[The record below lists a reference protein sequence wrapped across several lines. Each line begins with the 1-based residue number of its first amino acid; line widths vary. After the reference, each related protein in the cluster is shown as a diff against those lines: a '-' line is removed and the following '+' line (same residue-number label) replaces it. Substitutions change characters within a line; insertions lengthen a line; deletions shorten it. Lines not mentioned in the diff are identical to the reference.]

1 MGKNKQKNYKFQ
13 VYNQKFGISLDL
25 HYLCTVNKTLNQTNK
40 VYYMKLRTLFAGALM
55 LMTGLSAN
63 AENKN
68 PDFISQLMAKMTVE
82 EKLGQLNLLPGTSAT
97 TGELKNSPLMQL
109 VAQGKLGT
117 ILNQTGVDGIRQ
129 LQDAAV
135 KKSRLGIPLLI
146 GMDVIHGYETIF
158 PIPLGMSCS
167 WDLQAIEQA
176 ARIAAKEAT
185 ADGIC
190 WTYSPMVD
198 IALDARWG
206 RIAEGNGEDPFLG
219 SRIAEALV
227 RGYQG
232 DFGPENMMACVKHY
246 ALYGGA
252 EAGRDYNTVD
262 MSHIRM
268 YNQFFPPYEAA
279 AKAGAGSVMTSFN
292 IVDYI
297 PATANRWLIDD
308 VLRKQWGWDGFV
320 VTDYGAIAEIIKHGL
335 GDLSQASVLALKA
348 GTDMDMCSEGF
359 INTLEQSLKEG
370 KVTMAEIDQA
380 CRRVLE
386 AKYKLGLFDN
396 PYRFLDKKRR
406 AKDIYTPEHRK
417 AAREL
422 AAESFVLLKN
432 ENNLLPLKK
441 QGKIALI
448 GPMADNRINMVGTW
462 APTAAN
468 QKYATLKEAMEKAL
482 AGRATLSC
490 AQGCN
495 FTSDSTLQKDAG
507 FYRATPFKD
516 SEKLKREAI
525 ETAKDAD
532 VIICAMGESAE
543 MSGESS
549 SRATLE
555 IFDVQK
561 ELLESLLKLG
571 KPIVLLNF
579 AGRPTVMT
587 WEQNHLPA
595 ILQVWFGG
603 SEAGDAIC
611 DVIFGD
617 KVPSGKLTTSMP
629 QTTGQ
634 EPLYYNYLPT
644 GRPVGEDRKD
654 FAKFGSNY
662 FDVRN
667 DPLYPFGFGLSYTT
681 FEYSDV
687 KLDGRTASVTVKNTG
702 YYDADEIV
710 QLYIHDVVASITRP
724 VKELKGFERIHLKK
738 GESRVVR
745 FEITD
750 DMLKFYDHDLN
761 YVLEPGEF
769 EVMIG
774 PDSSLKHLKKAIL
787 RHN

>member
-1 MGKNKQKNYKFQ
+1 
-13 VYNQKFGISLDL
+13 
-25 HYLCTVNKTLNQTNK
+25 
-40 VYYMKLRTLFAGALM
+40 MKLKRLLVGAL
-55 LMTGLSAN
+55 LLLSGLHVTAQDTKMN
-63 AENKN
+63 
-68 PDFISQLMAKMTVE
+68 DFISQLMARMTVE
-82 EKLGQLNLLPGTSAT
+82 EKLGQMNLLPGTSAT

-109 VAQGKLGT
+109 IAQGKLGT
-117 ILNQTGVDGIRQ
+117 ILNQKGVDGIRQ

-135 KKSRLGIPLLI
+135 KKSRLGIPLLV

-167 WDLQAIEQA
+167 WDLAAIEQA

-232 DFGPENMMACVKHY
+232 NYGPENMMACVKHY

-268 YNQFFPPYEAA
+268 YNQFFPPYQAA
-279 AKAGAGSVMTSFN
+279 AKAGAGSFMTSFN
-292 IVDYI
+292 IVDYT

-308 VLRKQWGWDGFV
+308 VLRKQWQWDGFV
-320 VTDYGAIAEIIKHGL
+320 VTDYGAIAEMMKHGL
-335 GDLSQASVLALKA
+335 GNLPQVSALALKA
-348 GTDMDMCSEGF
+348 GTDMDMCAEGF
-359 INTLEQSLKEG
+359 IGTLEQSLKEG

-386 AKYKLGLFDN
+386 AKYKLGLFQN

-406 AKDIYTPEHRK
+406 ATDIYTTEHK
-417 AAREL
+417 QSARNL

-432 ENNLLPLKK
+432 QDQLLPLKK

-448 GPMADNRINMVGTW
+448 GPMAHNRANMAGTW
-462 APTAAN
+462 APTADN
-468 QKYATLKEAMEKAL
+468 SKYITLKEAMEQAL
-482 AGRATLSC
+482 AGKATVSY

-495 FTSDSTLQKDAG
+495 FTSDSTLQKDGG

-516 SEKLKREAI
+516 SELLKREALAI
-525 ETAKDAD
+525 AKDAD
-532 VIICAMGESAE
+532 VIVCAMGESAE

-555 IFDVQK
+555 MFDVQR
-561 ELLESLLKLG
+561 ELLQALLQLD
-571 KPIVLLNF
+571 KPVVVLNF
-579 AGRPTVMT
+579 AGRPTVLS
-587 WEQNHLPA
+587 WEQAHVPA

-611 DVIFGD
+611 DVLFGD

-629 QTTGQ
+629 QVTGQ

-644 GRPVGEDRKD
+644 GRPVGEDRKE
-654 FAKFGSNY
+654 FQKFGSNY

-667 DPLYPFGFGLSYTT
+667 DPLYPFGYGLSYTT
-681 FEYSDV
+681 FAYSDV
-687 KLDGRTASVTVKNTG
+687 TLNGRTAQVTVTNTG
-702 YYDADEIV
+702 NYDADEIV

-738 GESRVVR
+738 GESKVVK

-750 DMLKFYDHDLN
+750 DLLKFYNSQLE
-761 YVLEPGEF
+761 YVLEPGDF
-769 EVMIG
+769 EIMIG
-774 PDSSLKHLKKAIL
+774 PDSSLKHLKKAVLTIQ
-787 RHN
+787 

>member
-1 MGKNKQKNYKFQ
+1 
-13 VYNQKFGISLDL
+13 
-25 HYLCTVNKTLNQTNK
+25 
-40 VYYMKLRTLFAGALM
+40 MKLKRLLVGAL
-55 LMTGLSAN
+55 LLLSGLHVTAQDTKMN
-63 AENKN
+63 
-68 PDFISQLMAKMTVE
+68 DFISQLMARMTVE
-82 EKLGQLNLLPGTSAT
+82 EKLGQMNLLPGTSAT

-109 VAQGKLGT
+109 IAQGKLGT
-117 ILNQTGVDGIRQ
+117 ILNQKGVDGIRQ

-135 KKSRLGIPLLI
+135 KKSRLGIPLLV

-167 WDLQAIEQA
+167 WDLAAIEQA

-232 DFGPENMMACVKHY
+232 NYGPENMMACVKHY

-268 YNQFFPPYEAA
+268 YNQFFPPYQAA
-279 AKAGAGSVMTSFN
+279 AKAGAGSFMTSFN
-292 IVDYI
+292 IVDYT

-308 VLRKQWGWDGFV
+308 VLRKQWQWDGFV
-320 VTDYGAIAEIIKHGL
+320 VTDYGAIAEMMKHGL
-335 GDLSQASVLALKA
+335 GNLPQVSALALKA
-348 GTDMDMCSEGF
+348 GTDMDMCAEGF
-359 INTLEQSLKEG
+359 IGTLEQSLKEG

-386 AKYKLGLFDN
+386 AKYKLGLFQN
-396 PYRFLDKKRR
+396 PYRFIDKKRR
-406 AKDIYTPEHRK
+406 ATDIYTTEHK
-417 AAREL
+417 QAARNL

-432 ENNLLPLKK
+432 QDQLLPLKK

-448 GPMADNRINMVGTW
+448 GPMAHNRANMAGTW
-462 APTAAN
+462 APTADN
-468 QKYATLKEAMEKAL
+468 SKYITLKEAMEQAL
-482 AGRATLSC
+482 AGKATVSY

-495 FTSDSTLQKDAG
+495 FTSDSTLQKDGG

-516 SEKLKREAI
+516 SELLKREALAI
-525 ETAKDAD
+525 AKDAD
-532 VIICAMGESAE
+532 VIVCAMGESAE

-555 IFDVQK
+555 MFDVQR
-561 ELLESLLKLG
+561 ELLQALLQLD
-571 KPIVLLNF
+571 KPVVVLNF
-579 AGRPTVMT
+579 AGRPTVLS
-587 WEQNHLPA
+587 WEQAHVPA

-611 DVIFGD
+611 DVLFGD

-629 QTTGQ
+629 QVTGQ

-644 GRPVGEDRKD
+644 GRPVGEDRKE
-654 FAKFGSNY
+654 FQKFGSNY

-667 DPLYPFGFGLSYTT
+667 DPLYPFGYGLSYTT
-681 FEYSDV
+681 FAYSDV
-687 KLDGRTASVTVKNTG
+687 TLNGRTAQVTVTNTG
-702 YYDADEIV
+702 NYDADEIV

-738 GESRVVR
+738 GESKVVK

-750 DMLKFYDHDLN
+750 YLLKFYNSQLE
-761 YVLEPGEF
+761 YVLEPGDF
-769 EVMIG
+769 EIMIG
-774 PDSSLKHLKKAIL
+774 PDSSLKHLKKAVLTIQ
-787 RHN
+787 

>member
-1 MGKNKQKNYKFQ
+1 MRLRQLLLGVVVLVAGGNAVAQDQKMN
-13 VYNQKFGISLDL
+13 
-25 HYLCTVNKTLNQTNK
+25 
-40 VYYMKLRTLFAGALM
+40 
-55 LMTGLSAN
+55 
-63 AENKN
+63 
-68 PDFISQLMAKMTVE
+68 DFIDQLMAKMTVE
-82 EKLGQLNLLPGTSAT
+82 EKLGQTNLLPGNSAT
-97 TGELKNSPLMQL
+97 TGELKNSPLMAL

-117 ILNQTGVDGIRQ
+117 ILNQKGVEGIRA

-135 KKSRLGIPLLI
+135 KQSRLGIPLLV

-167 WDLQAIEQA
+167 WDLKAIEEA

-206 RIAEGNGEDPFLG
+206 RIAEGNGEDPYLG

-232 DFGPENMMACVKHY
+232 DYGPENMMACVKHY

-292 IVDYI
+292 IVDYT

-308 VLRKQWGWDGFV
+308 VLRQQWGWDGFV
-320 VTDYGAIAEIIKHGL
+320 VTDYGAIGEITQHGL
-335 GDLSQASVLALKA
+335 GDLSRASVLALKA

-359 INTLEQSLKEG
+359 INTLEASLKDG
-370 KVTMAEIDQA
+370 RVTMAEIDQA

-396 PYRFLDKKRR
+396 PYRFLDVKRR
-406 AKDIYTPEHRK
+406 DKDIYTPEHRK
-417 AAREL
+417 AARDL
-422 AAESFVLLKN
+422 AAETFVLLKN
-432 ENNLLPLKK
+432 EGGLLPLKK

-448 GPMADNRINMVGTW
+448 GPMGDNRANMTGTW
-462 APTAAN
+462 APTAVN
-468 QKYATLKEAMEKAL
+468 EKYATLKEAMEKAL
-482 AGRATLSC
+482 AGRATLSY

-495 FTSDSTLQKDAG
+495 FTSDSTLQKDGG

-516 SEKLKREAI
+516 GEQLKREAI
-525 ETAKDAD
+525 EKAKEAD

-543 MSGESS
+543 MSGECS

-555 IFDVQK
+555 MFDVQR
-561 ELLESLLKLG
+561 ELLEALLELG
-571 KPIVLLNF
+571 KPLVVLNF

-587 WEQNHLPA
+587 WEQAHVPA

-611 DVIFGD
+611 DVVFGD

-629 QTTGQ
+629 QATGQ

-644 GRPVGEDRKD
+644 GRPVGEDRQS
-654 FAKFGSNY
+654 FSKFGSNY

-667 DPLYPFGFGLSYTT
+667 DPLYPFGYGMSYTT
-681 FEYSDV
+681 FDYSDV
-687 KLDGRTASVTVKNTG
+687 SLNGRTASVVVTNTG
-702 YYDADEIV
+702 NYDADEV
-710 QLYIHDVVASITRP
+710 VELYIHDVVASITRP

-738 GESRVVR
+738 GESKVVK

-750 DMLKFYDHDLN
+750 DLLKFYDRDLN
-761 YVLEPGEF
+761 YVLEPGDF
-769 EVMIG
+769 EIMIG

-787 RHN
+787 SVP

>member
-1 MGKNKQKNYKFQ
+1 
-13 VYNQKFGISLDL
+13 
-25 HYLCTVNKTLNQTNK
+25 
-40 VYYMKLRTLFAGALM
+40 MKLKRLLVGAL
-55 LMTGLSAN
+55 LLLSGLHVTAQDTKMN
-63 AENKN
+63 
-68 PDFISQLMAKMTVE
+68 DFISQLMARMTVE
-82 EKLGQLNLLPGTSAT
+82 EKLGQMNLLPGTSAT

-109 VAQGKLGT
+109 IAQGKLGT
-117 ILNQTGVDGIRQ
+117 ILNQKGVDGIRQ

-135 KKSRLGIPLLI
+135 KKSRLGIPLLV

-167 WDLQAIEQA
+167 WDLAAIEQA

-232 DFGPENMMACVKHY
+232 NYGPENMMACVKHY

-268 YNQFFPPYEAA
+268 YNQFFPPYQAA
-279 AKAGAGSVMTSFN
+279 AKAGAGSFMTSFN
-292 IVDYI
+292 IVDYT

-308 VLRKQWGWDGFV
+308 VLRKQWQWDGFV
-320 VTDYGAIAEIIKHGL
+320 VTDYGAIAEMMKHGL
-335 GDLSQASVLALKA
+335 GNLPQVSALALKA
-348 GTDMDMCSEGF
+348 GTDMDMCAEGF
-359 INTLEQSLKEG
+359 IGTLEQSLKEG

-386 AKYKLGLFDN
+386 AKYKLGLFQN

-406 AKDIYTPEHRK
+406 ATDIYTTEHK
-417 AAREL
+417 QAARNL

-432 ENNLLPLKK
+432 QDQLLPLKK

-448 GPMADNRINMVGTW
+448 GPMAHNRANMAGTW
-462 APTAAN
+462 APTADN
-468 QKYATLKEAMEKAL
+468 SKYITLKEAMEQAL
-482 AGRATLSC
+482 AGKATVSY

-495 FTSDSTLQKDAG
+495 FTSDSTLQKDGG

-516 SEKLKREAI
+516 SELLKREALAI
-525 ETAKDAD
+525 AKDAD
-532 VIICAMGESAE
+532 VIVCAMGESAE

-555 IFDVQK
+555 MFDVQR
-561 ELLESLLKLG
+561 ELLQALLQLD
-571 KPIVLLNF
+571 KPVVVLNF
-579 AGRPTVMT
+579 AGRPTVLS
-587 WEQNHLPA
+587 WEQAHVPA

-603 SEAGDAIC
+603 SEAGNAIC
-611 DVIFGD
+611 DVLFGD

-629 QTTGQ
+629 QVTGQ

-644 GRPVGEDRKD
+644 GRPVGEDRKE
-654 FAKFGSNY
+654 FQKFGSNY

-667 DPLYPFGFGLSYTT
+667 DPLYPFGYGLSYTT
-681 FEYSDV
+681 FAYSDV
-687 KLDGRTASVTVKNTG
+687 TLNGRTAQVTVTNTG
-702 YYDADEIV
+702 NYDADEIV

-738 GESRVVR
+738 GESKVVK

-750 DMLKFYDHDLN
+750 DLLKFYNSQLE
-761 YVLEPGEF
+761 YVLEPGDF
-769 EVMIG
+769 EIMIG
-774 PDSSLKHLKKAIL
+774 PDSSLKHLKKAVLTIQ
-787 RHN
+787 

>member
-1 MGKNKQKNYKFQ
+1 
-13 VYNQKFGISLDL
+13 
-25 HYLCTVNKTLNQTNK
+25 
-40 VYYMKLRTLFAGALM
+40 MKLKRLLVGAL
-55 LMTGLSAN
+55 LLLSGLHVTAQDTKMN
-63 AENKN
+63 
-68 PDFISQLMAKMTVE
+68 DFISQLMARMTVE
-82 EKLGQLNLLPGTSAT
+82 EKLGQMNLLPGTSAT

-109 VAQGKLGT
+109 IAQGKLGT
-117 ILNQTGVDGIRQ
+117 ILNQKGVDGIRQ

-135 KKSRLGIPLLI
+135 KKSRLGIPLLV

-167 WDLQAIEQA
+167 WDLAAIEQA

-219 SRIAEALV
+219 SRIAETLV

-232 DFGPENMMACVKHY
+232 NYGPENMMACVKHY

-268 YNQFFPPYEAA
+268 YNQFFPPYQAA
-279 AKAGAGSVMTSFN
+279 AKAGAGSFMTSFN
-292 IVDYI
+292 IVDYT

-308 VLRKQWGWDGFV
+308 VLRKQWQWDGFV
-320 VTDYGAIAEIIKHGL
+320 VTDYGAIAEMMKHGL
-335 GDLSQASVLALKA
+335 GNLPQVSALALKA
-348 GTDMDMCSEGF
+348 GTDMDMCAEGF
-359 INTLEQSLKEG
+359 IGTLEQSLKEG

-386 AKYKLGLFDN
+386 AKYKLGLFQN

-406 AKDIYTPEHRK
+406 ATDIYTTEHK
-417 AAREL
+417 QAARNL

-432 ENNLLPLKK
+432 QDQLLPLKK

-448 GPMADNRINMVGTW
+448 GPMAHNRANMAGTW
-462 APTAAN
+462 APTADN
-468 QKYATLKEAMEKAL
+468 SKYITLKEAMEQAL
-482 AGRATLSC
+482 AGKATVSY

-495 FTSDSTLQKDAG
+495 FTSDSTLQKDGG

-516 SEKLKREAI
+516 SELLKREALAI
-525 ETAKDAD
+525 AKDAD
-532 VIICAMGESAE
+532 VIVCAMGESAE

-555 IFDVQK
+555 MFDVQR
-561 ELLESLLKLG
+561 ELLQALLQLD
-571 KPIVLLNF
+571 KPVVVLNF
-579 AGRPTVMT
+579 AGRPTVLS
-587 WEQNHLPA
+587 WEQAHVPA

-611 DVIFGD
+611 DVLFGD

-629 QTTGQ
+629 QVTGQ

-644 GRPVGEDRKD
+644 GRPVGEDRKE
-654 FAKFGSNY
+654 FQKFGSNY

-667 DPLYPFGFGLSYTT
+667 DPLYPFGYGLSYTT
-681 FEYSDV
+681 FAYSDV
-687 KLDGRTASVTVKNTG
+687 TLNGRTAQVTVTNTG
-702 YYDADEIV
+702 NYDADEIV

-738 GESRVVR
+738 GESKVVK

-750 DMLKFYDHDLN
+750 DLLKFYNSQLE
-761 YVLEPGEF
+761 YVLEPGDF
-769 EVMIG
+769 EIMIG
-774 PDSSLKHLKKAIL
+774 PDSSLKHLKKAVLTIQ
-787 RHN
+787 

>member
-1 MGKNKQKNYKFQ
+1 
-13 VYNQKFGISLDL
+13 
-25 HYLCTVNKTLNQTNK
+25 
-40 VYYMKLRTLFAGALM
+40 MKLKRLLVGAL
-55 LMTGLSAN
+55 LLLSGLHVTAQDTKMN
-63 AENKN
+63 
-68 PDFISQLMAKMTVE
+68 DFISQLMARMTVE
-82 EKLGQLNLLPGTSAT
+82 EKLGQMNLLPGTSAT

-109 VAQGKLGT
+109 IAQGKLGT
-117 ILNQTGVDGIRQ
+117 ILNQKGVDGIRQ

-135 KKSRLGIPLLI
+135 KKSRLGIPLLV

-167 WDLQAIEQA
+167 WDLAAIEQA

-232 DFGPENMMACVKHY
+232 NYGPENMMACVKHY

-268 YNQFFPPYEAA
+268 YNQFFPPYQAA
-279 AKAGAGSVMTSFN
+279 AKAGAGSFMTSFN
-292 IVDYI
+292 IVDYT

-308 VLRKQWGWDGFV
+308 VLRKQWQWDGFV
-320 VTDYGAIAEIIKHGL
+320 VTDYGAIAEMMKHGL
-335 GDLSQASVLALKA
+335 GNLPQVSALALKA
-348 GTDMDMCSEGF
+348 GTDMDMCAEGF
-359 INTLEQSLKEG
+359 IGTLEQSLKEG

-386 AKYKLGLFDN
+386 AKYKLGLFQN

-406 AKDIYTPEHRK
+406 ATDIYTPAHK
-417 AAREL
+417 QAARNL

-432 ENNLLPLKK
+432 QDQLLPLKK

-448 GPMADNRINMVGTW
+448 GPMAHNRANMAGTW
-462 APTAAN
+462 APTADN
-468 QKYATLKEAMEKAL
+468 SKYITLKEAMEQAL
-482 AGRATLSC
+482 AGKATVSY

-495 FTSDSTLQKDAG
+495 FTSDSTLQKDGG

-516 SEKLKREAI
+516 SELLKREALAI
-525 ETAKDAD
+525 AKDAD
-532 VIICAMGESAE
+532 VIVCAMGESAE

-555 IFDVQK
+555 MFDVQR
-561 ELLESLLKLG
+561 ELLQALLQLD
-571 KPIVLLNF
+571 KPVVVLNF
-579 AGRPTVMT
+579 AGRPTVLS
-587 WEQNHLPA
+587 WEQAHVPA

-611 DVIFGD
+611 DVLFGD

-629 QTTGQ
+629 QVTGQ

-644 GRPVGEDRKD
+644 GRPVGEDRKE
-654 FAKFGSNY
+654 FQKFGSNY

-667 DPLYPFGFGLSYTT
+667 DPLYPFGYGLSYTT
-681 FEYSDV
+681 FAYSDV
-687 KLDGRTASVTVKNTG
+687 TLNGRTAQVTVTNTG
-702 YYDADEIV
+702 NYDADEIV

-738 GESRVVR
+738 GESKVVK

-750 DMLKFYDHDLN
+750 DLLKFYNSQLE
-761 YVLEPGEF
+761 YVLEPGDF
-769 EVMIG
+769 EIMIG
-774 PDSSLKHLKKAIL
+774 PDSSLKHLKKAVLSIQ
-787 RHN
+787 

>member
-1 MGKNKQKNYKFQ
+1 MVLVSGLYSQAQDQKM
-13 VYNQKFGISLDL
+13 D
-25 HYLCTVNKTLNQTNK
+25 T
-40 VYYMKLRTLFAGALM
+40 
-55 LMTGLSAN
+55 
-63 AENKN
+63 
-68 PDFISQLMAKMTVE
+68 FISQLMARMTTE
-82 EKLGQLNLLPGTSAT
+82 EKLGQMNLLPGTSAT
-97 TGELKNSPLMQL
+97 TGELKNSPLLKL
-109 VAQGKLGT
+109 VAEGKLGT
-117 ILNQTGVDGIRQ
+117 ILNQKGVEGIRQ

-167 WDLQAIEQA
+167 WDLKAIEQA

-219 SRIAEALV
+219 CRIAEALV
-227 RGYQG
+227 KGYQG
-232 DFGPENMMACVKHY
+232 NYGPENMMACVKHY

-279 AKAGAGSVMTSFN
+279 AKAGAGSFMTSFN

-297 PATANRWLIDD
+297 PATTNKWLIDD
-308 VLRKQWGWDGFV
+308 VLRRQWAWDGFV
-320 VTDYGAIAEIIKHGL
+320 VTDYGAIGEIIKHGL
-335 GDLSQASVLALKA
+335 GDLSQASSLALKA

-359 INTLEQSLKEG
+359 INTLGQSLKEG
-370 KVTMAEIDQA
+370 KVSMDEIDRA

-396 PYRFLDKKRR
+396 PYRFLDEKRR
-406 AKDIYTPEHRK
+406 DKDIYTLEHRQ
-417 AAREL
+417 AARQL

-432 ENNLLPLKK
+432 ENRTLPLKK

-448 GPMADNRINMVGTW
+448 GPMADNRINMAGTW
-462 APTAAN
+462 APTADN
-468 QKYATLKEAMEKAL
+468 EKYATLKEAMEQVL
-482 AGRATLSC
+482 AGRATLTY

-495 FTSDSTLQKDAG
+495 FTSDSVLQKDGG
-507 FYRATPFKD
+507 FYRPTPFGNAAR
-516 SEKLKREAI
+516 LKREALTI
-525 ETAKDAD
+525 AREAD

-555 IFDVQK
+555 IFDVQR
-561 ELLESLLKLG
+561 ELLEALLELG
-571 KPIVLLNF
+571 KPVIVLNF
-579 AGRPTVMT
+579 AGRPTVLT
-587 WEQNHLPA
+587 WEQAHVPA

-629 QTTGQ
+629 QATGQ

-644 GRPVGEDRKD
+644 GRPVGEGRTD
-654 FAKFGSNY
+654 FSKFGSNY

-681 FEYSDV
+681 FSYSDIS
-687 KLDGRTASVTVKNTG
+687 LNGRKASVTVTNTG
-702 YYDADEIV
+702 DYDADEIV

-738 GESRVVR
+738 GESRVVT
-745 FEITD
+745 FDITD
-750 DMLKFYDHDLN
+750 DLLKFYNHNLE
-761 YVLEPGEF
+761 YVLEPGDF
-769 EVMIG
+769 EIMIG
-774 PDSSLKHLKKAIL
+774 PDSSLKHLKKAVLTIS
-787 RHN
+787 

>member
-1 MGKNKQKNYKFQ
+1 M
-13 VYNQKFGISLDL
+13 
-25 HYLCTVNKTLNQTNK
+25 
-40 VYYMKLRTLFAGALM
+40 MKLRQLLMGVVVLVAG
-55 LMTGLSAN
+55 GN
-63 AENKN
+63 AVGQDQKMN
-68 PDFISQLMAKMTVE
+68 DFISQLMAKMTVE
-82 EKLGQLNLLPGTSAT
+82 EKLGQMNLLPGTSAT
-97 TGELKNSPLMQL
+97 TGELKNSPLMTL

-117 ILNQTGVDGIRQ
+117 ILNQKGVEGIRA

-135 KKSRLGIPLLI
+135 KQSRLGIPLLV

-167 WDLQAIEQA
+167 WDLKAIEEA

-206 RIAEGNGEDPFLG
+206 RIAEGNGEDPYLG

-232 DFGPENMMACVKHY
+232 DYGPENMMACVKHY

-292 IVDYI
+292 IVDYT

-308 VLRKQWGWDGFV
+308 VLRQQWGWDGFV
-320 VTDYGAIAEIIKHGL
+320 VTDYGAIAEIIQHGL
-335 GDLSQASVLALKA
+335 GDLSRASVLALKA

-359 INTLEQSLKEG
+359 INTLEASLKNG
-370 KVTMAEIDQA
+370 QVTMAEIDQA

-396 PYRFLDKKRR
+396 PYRFLDTKRR
-406 AKDIYTPEHRK
+406 DKDIYTPEHRK

-432 ENNLLPLKK
+432 EGGLLPLKK

-448 GPMADNRINMVGTW
+448 GPMGDNRANMTGTW
-462 APTAAN
+462 APTAVN
-468 QKYATLKEAMEKAL
+468 EKYATLKEAMEKAL
-482 AGRATLSC
+482 AGRATLSY

-495 FTSDSTLQKDAG
+495 FTSDSTLQKDGG

-516 SEKLKREAI
+516 GAQLKREAI
-525 ETAKDAD
+525 EKAKESD

-543 MSGESS
+543 MSGECS

-555 IFDVQK
+555 MFDVQR
-561 ELLESLLKLG
+561 ELLEALLELG
-571 KPIVLLNF
+571 KPLVVLNF

-587 WEQNHLPA
+587 WEQAHVPA

-611 DVIFGD
+611 DVVFGD

-629 QTTGQ
+629 QATGQ

-644 GRPVGEDRKD
+644 GRPVGEDRQS
-654 FAKFGSNY
+654 FSKFGSNY

-667 DPLYPFGFGLSYTT
+667 DPLYPFGYGLSYTT
-681 FEYSDV
+681 FDYSDV
-687 KLDGRTASVTVKNTG
+687 SLNGRTASVVVTNTG
-702 YYDADEIV
+702 DYDADEVV
-710 QLYIHDVVASITRP
+710 QLYIHDLVASITRP

-738 GESRVVR
+738 GESKVVK

-750 DMLKFYDHDLN
+750 ELLKFYDRDLN
-761 YVLEPGEF
+761 YVLEPGDF
-769 EVMIG
+769 EIMIG

-787 RHN
+787 SVP

>member
-1 MGKNKQKNYKFQ
+1 
-13 VYNQKFGISLDL
+13 
-25 HYLCTVNKTLNQTNK
+25 
-40 VYYMKLRTLFAGALM
+40 MKLKRLLVGAL
-55 LMTGLSAN
+55 LLLSGLHVTAQDTKMN
-63 AENKN
+63 
-68 PDFISQLMAKMTVE
+68 DFISQLMARMTVE
-82 EKLGQLNLLPGTSAT
+82 EKLGQMNLLPGTSAT

-109 VAQGKLGT
+109 IAQGKLGT
-117 ILNQTGVDGIRQ
+117 ILNQKGVDGIRQ

-135 KKSRLGIPLLI
+135 KKSRLGIPLLV

-167 WDLQAIEQA
+167 WDLAAIEQA

-232 DFGPENMMACVKHY
+232 NYGPENMMACVKHY

-268 YNQFFPPYEAA
+268 YNQFFPPYQAA
-279 AKAGAGSVMTSFN
+279 AKAGAGSFMTSFN
-292 IVDYI
+292 IVDYT

-308 VLRKQWGWDGFV
+308 VLRKQWQWDGFV
-320 VTDYGAIAEIIKHGL
+320 VTDYGAIAEMMKHGL
-335 GDLSQASVLALKA
+335 GNLPQVSALALKA
-348 GTDMDMCSEGF
+348 GTDMDMCAEGF
-359 INTLEQSLKEG
+359 IGTLEQSLKEG

-386 AKYKLGLFDN
+386 AKYKLGLFQN

-406 AKDIYTPEHRK
+406 ATDIYTTEHK
-417 AAREL
+417 QAARNL

-432 ENNLLPLKK
+432 QGQLLPLKK

-448 GPMADNRINMVGTW
+448 GPMAHNRANMAGTW
-462 APTAAN
+462 APTADN
-468 QKYATLKEAMEKAL
+468 SKYITLKEAMEQAL
-482 AGRATLSC
+482 AGKATVSY

-495 FTSDSTLQKDAG
+495 FTSDSTLQKDGG

-516 SEKLKREAI
+516 SELLKREALAI
-525 ETAKDAD
+525 AKDAD
-532 VIICAMGESAE
+532 VIVCAMGESAE

-555 IFDVQK
+555 MFDVQR
-561 ELLESLLKLG
+561 ELLQALLQLD
-571 KPIVLLNF
+571 KPVVVLNF
-579 AGRPTVMT
+579 AGRPTVLS
-587 WEQNHLPA
+587 WEQAHVPA

-611 DVIFGD
+611 DVLFGD

-629 QTTGQ
+629 QVTGQ

-644 GRPVGEDRKD
+644 GRPVGEDRKE
-654 FAKFGSNY
+654 FQKFGSNY

-667 DPLYPFGFGLSYTT
+667 DPLYPFGYGLSYTT
-681 FEYSDV
+681 FAYSDV
-687 KLDGRTASVTVKNTG
+687 TLNGRTAQVTVTNTG
-702 YYDADEIV
+702 NYDADEIV

-738 GESRVVR
+738 GESKVVK

-750 DMLKFYDHDLN
+750 DLLKFYNSQLE
-761 YVLEPGEF
+761 YVLEPGDF
-769 EVMIG
+769 EIMIG
-774 PDSSLKHLKKAIL
+774 PDSSLKHLKKAVLTIQ
-787 RHN
+787 

>member
-1 MGKNKQKNYKFQ
+1 
-13 VYNQKFGISLDL
+13 
-25 HYLCTVNKTLNQTNK
+25 
-40 VYYMKLRTLFAGALM
+40 MKLKRLLVGAL
-55 LMTGLSAN
+55 LLLSGLHVTAQDTKMN
-63 AENKN
+63 
-68 PDFISQLMAKMTVE
+68 DFISQLMARMTVE
-82 EKLGQLNLLPGTSAT
+82 EKLGQMNLLPGTSAT

-109 VAQGKLGT
+109 IAQGKLGT
-117 ILNQTGVDGIRQ
+117 ILNQKGVDGIRQ

-135 KKSRLGIPLLI
+135 KKSRLGIPLLV

-167 WDLQAIEQA
+167 WDLAAIEQA

-232 DFGPENMMACVKHY
+232 NYGPENMMACVKHY

-268 YNQFFPPYEAA
+268 YNQFFPPYQAA
-279 AKAGAGSVMTSFN
+279 AKAGAGSFMTSFN
-292 IVDYI
+292 IVDYT

-308 VLRKQWGWDGFV
+308 VLRKQWQWDGFV
-320 VTDYGAIAEIIKHGL
+320 VTDYGAIAEMMKHGL
-335 GDLSQASVLALKA
+335 GNLPQVSALALKA
-348 GTDMDMCSEGF
+348 GTDMDMCAEGF
-359 INTLEQSLKEG
+359 IGTLEQSLKEG

-386 AKYKLGLFDN
+386 AKYKLGLFQN

-406 AKDIYTPEHRK
+406 ATDIYTTEHK
-417 AAREL
+417 QAARNL

-432 ENNLLPLKK
+432 QDQLLPLKK

-448 GPMADNRINMVGTW
+448 GPMAHNRANMAGTW
-462 APTAAN
+462 APTADN
-468 QKYATLKEAMEKAL
+468 SKYITLKEAMEQAL
-482 AGRATLSC
+482 AGKATVSY

-495 FTSDSTLQKDAG
+495 FTSDSTLQKDGG

-516 SEKLKREAI
+516 SELLKREALAI
-525 ETAKDAD
+525 AKDAD
-532 VIICAMGESAE
+532 VIVCAMGESAE

-555 IFDVQK
+555 MFDVQR
-561 ELLESLLKLG
+561 ELLQALLQLD
-571 KPIVLLNF
+571 KPVVVLNF
-579 AGRPTVMT
+579 AGRPTVLS
-587 WEQNHLPA
+587 WEQAHVPA

-611 DVIFGD
+611 DVLFGD

-629 QTTGQ
+629 QVTGQ

-644 GRPVGEDRKD
+644 GRPVGEDRKE
-654 FAKFGSNY
+654 FQKFGSNY

-667 DPLYPFGFGLSYTT
+667 DPLYPFGYGLSYTT
-681 FEYSDV
+681 FAYSDV
-687 KLDGRTASVTVKNTG
+687 TLNGRTAQVTVTNTG
-702 YYDADEIV
+702 NYDADEIV
-710 QLYIHDVVASITRP
+710 QLYIHDMVASITRP

-738 GESRVVR
+738 GESKVVK

-750 DMLKFYDHDLN
+750 DLLKFYNSQLE
-761 YVLEPGEF
+761 YVLEPGDF
-769 EVMIG
+769 EIMIG
-774 PDSSLKHLKKAIL
+774 PDSSLKHLKKAVLTIQ
-787 RHN
+787 

>member
-1 MGKNKQKNYKFQ
+1 
-13 VYNQKFGISLDL
+13 
-25 HYLCTVNKTLNQTNK
+25 
-40 VYYMKLRTLFAGALM
+40 MKLKRLLVGAL
-55 LMTGLSAN
+55 LLLSGLHVTAQDTKMN
-63 AENKN
+63 
-68 PDFISQLMAKMTVE
+68 DFISQLMARMTVE
-82 EKLGQLNLLPGTSAT
+82 EKLGQMNLLPGTSAT

-109 VAQGKLGT
+109 IAQGKLGT
-117 ILNQTGVDGIRQ
+117 ILNQKGVDGIRQ

-135 KKSRLGIPLLI
+135 KKSRLGIPLLV

-167 WDLQAIEQA
+167 WDLAAIEQA

-232 DFGPENMMACVKHY
+232 NYGPENMMACVKHY

-268 YNQFFPPYEAA
+268 YNQFFPPYQAA
-279 AKAGAGSVMTSFN
+279 AKAGAGSFMTSFN
-292 IVDYI
+292 IVDYT

-308 VLRKQWGWDGFV
+308 VLRKQWQWDGFV
-320 VTDYGAIAEIIKHGL
+320 VTDYGAIAEMMKHGL
-335 GDLSQASVLALKA
+335 GNLPQVSALALKA
-348 GTDMDMCSEGF
+348 GTDMDMCAEGF
-359 INTLEQSLKEG
+359 IGTLEQSLKEG

-386 AKYKLGLFDN
+386 AKYKLGLFQN

-406 AKDIYTPEHRK
+406 ATDIYTSEHK
-417 AAREL
+417 QAARNL

-432 ENNLLPLKK
+432 QDQLLPLKK

-448 GPMADNRINMVGTW
+448 GPMAHNRANMAGTW
-462 APTAAN
+462 APTADN
-468 QKYATLKEAMEKAL
+468 SKYITLKEAMEQAL
-482 AGRATLSC
+482 AGKATVSY

-495 FTSDSTLQKDAG
+495 FTSDSTLQKDGG

-516 SEKLKREAI
+516 SELLKREALAI
-525 ETAKDAD
+525 AKDAD
-532 VIICAMGESAE
+532 VIVCAMGESAE

-555 IFDVQK
+555 MFDVQR
-561 ELLESLLKLG
+561 ELLQALLQLD
-571 KPIVLLNF
+571 KPVVVLNF
-579 AGRPTVMT
+579 AGRPTVLS
-587 WEQNHLPA
+587 WEQAHVPA

-611 DVIFGD
+611 DVLFGD

-629 QTTGQ
+629 QVTGQ

-644 GRPVGEDRKD
+644 GRPVGEDRKE
-654 FAKFGSNY
+654 FQKFGSNY

-667 DPLYPFGFGLSYTT
+667 DPLYPFGYGLSYTT
-681 FEYSDV
+681 FAYSDV
-687 KLDGRTASVTVKNTG
+687 TLNGRTAQVTVTNTG
-702 YYDADEIV
+702 NYDADEIV
-710 QLYIHDVVASITRP
+710 QLYIHDMVASITRP

-738 GESRVVR
+738 GESKVVK

-750 DMLKFYDHDLN
+750 DLLKFYNSQLE
-761 YVLEPGEF
+761 YVLEPGDF
-769 EVMIG
+769 EIMIG
-774 PDSSLKHLKKAIL
+774 PDSSLKHLKKAVLTIQ
-787 RHN
+787 

>member
-1 MGKNKQKNYKFQ
+1 
-13 VYNQKFGISLDL
+13 
-25 HYLCTVNKTLNQTNK
+25 
-40 VYYMKLRTLFAGALM
+40 MKLRLLLMGVLVLVAGM
-55 LMTGLSAN
+55 N
-63 AENKN
+63 AMGQNQKMN
-68 PDFISQLMAKMTVE
+68 DFIDQLMAKMTVE
-82 EKLGQLNLLPGTSAT
+82 EKLGQMNLLPGTSAT
-97 TGELKNSPLMQL
+97 TGELKNSPLMTL

-117 ILNQTGVDGIRQ
+117 ILNQKGVEGIRA

-135 KKSRLGIPLLI
+135 KQSRLGIPLLV

-167 WDLQAIEQA
+167 WDLKAIEET

-206 RIAEGNGEDPFLG
+206 RIAEGNGEDPYLG

-232 DFGPENMMACVKHY
+232 NYGPENMMACVKHY

-292 IVDYI
+292 IVDYT

-308 VLRKQWGWDGFV
+308 VLRQQWGWDGFV
-320 VTDYGAIAEIIKHGL
+320 VTDYGAIGEITQHGL
-335 GDLSQASVLALKA
+335 GDLSRASVLALKA

-359 INTLEQSLKEG
+359 IKTLEQSLKDG
-370 KVTMAEIDQA
+370 QVTMAEIDQA

-386 AKYKLGLFDN
+386 AKYKLGLFDD
-396 PYRFLDKKRR
+396 PYRFLDVKRR
-406 AKDIYTPEHRK
+406 DRDIYTPEHRK
-417 AAREL
+417 AARDL
-422 AAESFVLLKN
+422 AAETFVLLKN
-432 ENNLLPLKK
+432 EGGLLPLKK

-448 GPMADNRINMVGTW
+448 GPMGDNRANMTGTW
-462 APTAAN
+462 APTAVN
-468 QKYATLKEAMEKAL
+468 EKYITLKEAMEKAL
-482 AGRATLSC
+482 AGKVTLSY

-495 FTSDSTLQKDAG
+495 FTSDSTLQKDGG

-516 SEKLKREAI
+516 GEQLKCEAI
-525 ETAKDAD
+525 EKAKEAD

-555 IFDVQK
+555 IFDVQR
-561 ELLESLLKLG
+561 ELLEALLELG
-571 KPIVLLNF
+571 KPLVVLNF

-587 WEQNHLPA
+587 WEQAHVPA

-611 DVIFGD
+611 DVVFGD

-629 QTTGQ
+629 QATGQ

-644 GRPVGEDRKD
+644 GRPVGEDRQS
-654 FAKFGSNY
+654 FSKFSSNY

-667 DPLYPFGFGLSYTT
+667 DPLYPFGYGLSYTT
-681 FEYSDV
+681 FDYSDV
-687 KLDGRTASVTVKNTG
+687 SLDGRTASVVVKNTG
-702 YYDADEIV
+702 DYDADEVV
-710 QLYIHDVVASITRP
+710 QLYIHDVVASISRP

-738 GESRVVR
+738 GESRMVK

-750 DMLKFYDHDLN
+750 ELLKFYDRDLN
-761 YVLEPGEF
+761 YVLEPGDF
-769 EVMIG
+769 EIMIG
-774 PDSSLKHLKKAIL
+774 PDSSLKHLKKAVLTI
-787 RHN
+787 R

>member
-1 MGKNKQKNYKFQ
+1 
-13 VYNQKFGISLDL
+13 
-25 HYLCTVNKTLNQTNK
+25 
-40 VYYMKLRTLFAGALM
+40 MKLKRLLVGAL
-55 LMTGLSAN
+55 LLLSGLHVTAQDTKMN
-63 AENKN
+63 
-68 PDFISQLMAKMTVE
+68 DFISQLMARMTVE
-82 EKLGQLNLLPGTSAT
+82 EKLGQMNLLPGTSAT

-109 VAQGKLGT
+109 IAQGKLGT
-117 ILNQTGVDGIRQ
+117 ILNQKGVDGIRQ

-135 KKSRLGIPLLI
+135 KKSRLGIPLLV

-167 WDLQAIEQA
+167 WDLAAIEQA

-232 DFGPENMMACVKHY
+232 NYGPENMMACVKHY

-268 YNQFFPPYEAA
+268 YNQFFPPYQAA
-279 AKAGAGSVMTSFN
+279 AKAGAGSFMTSFN
-292 IVDYI
+292 IVDYT

-308 VLRKQWGWDGFV
+308 VLRKQWQWDGFV
-320 VTDYGAIAEIIKHGL
+320 VTDYGAIAEMMKHGL
-335 GDLSQASVLALKA
+335 GNLPQVSALALKA
-348 GTDMDMCSEGF
+348 GTDMDMCAEGF
-359 INTLEQSLKEG
+359 IGTLEQSLKEG

-386 AKYKLGLFDN
+386 AKYKLGLFQN

-406 AKDIYTPEHRK
+406 ATDIYTTEHK
-417 AAREL
+417 QAARNL
-422 AAESFVLLKN
+422 ATESFVLLKN
-432 ENNLLPLKK
+432 QDQLLPLKK

-448 GPMADNRINMVGTW
+448 GPMAHNRANMAGTW
-462 APTAAN
+462 APTADN
-468 QKYATLKEAMEKAL
+468 SKYITLKEAMEQAL
-482 AGRATLSC
+482 AGKATVSY

-495 FTSDSTLQKDAG
+495 FTSDSTLQKDGG

-516 SEKLKREAI
+516 SELLKREALAI
-525 ETAKDAD
+525 AKDAD
-532 VIICAMGESAE
+532 VIVCAMGESAE

-555 IFDVQK
+555 MFDVQR
-561 ELLESLLKLG
+561 ELLQALLQLD
-571 KPIVLLNF
+571 KPVVVLNF
-579 AGRPTVMT
+579 AGRPTVLS
-587 WEQNHLPA
+587 WEQAHVPA

-611 DVIFGD
+611 DVLFGD

-629 QTTGQ
+629 QVTGQ

-644 GRPVGEDRKD
+644 GRPVGEDRKK
-654 FAKFGSNY
+654 FQKFGSNY

-667 DPLYPFGFGLSYTT
+667 DPLYPFGYGLSYTT
-681 FEYSDV
+681 FAYSDV
-687 KLDGRTASVTVKNTG
+687 TLNGRTAQVTVTNTG
-702 YYDADEIV
+702 NYDADEIV

-738 GESRVVR
+738 GESKVVK

-750 DMLKFYDHDLN
+750 DLLKFYNSQLE
-761 YVLEPGEF
+761 YVLEPGDF
-769 EVMIG
+769 EIMIG
-774 PDSSLKHLKKAIL
+774 PDSSLKHLKKAVLTIQ
-787 RHN
+787 

>member
-1 MGKNKQKNYKFQ
+1 MRLRQLLLGVVVLVAGGNAVAQ
-13 VYNQKFGISLDL
+13 NQKM
-25 HYLCTVNKTLNQTNK
+25 N
-40 VYYMKLRTLFAGALM
+40 
-55 LMTGLSAN
+55 
-63 AENKN
+63 
-68 PDFISQLMAKMTVE
+68 DFIDQLMAKMTVE
-82 EKLGQLNLLPGTSAT
+82 EKLGQMNLLPGTSAT
-97 TGELKNSPLMQL
+97 TGELKNSPLMAL

-117 ILNQTGVDGIRQ
+117 ILNQKGVEGIRA

-135 KKSRLGIPLLI
+135 KQSRLGIPLLV

-158 PIPLGMSCS
+158 PIPLGISCS
-167 WDLQAIEQA
+167 WDLKAIEEA

-206 RIAEGNGEDPFLG
+206 RIAEGNGEDPYLG

-227 RGYQG
+227 KGYQG
-232 DFGPENMMACVKHY
+232 DYGPENMMACVKHY

-292 IVDYI
+292 IVDYT

-308 VLRKQWGWDGFV
+308 VLRQQWGWDGFV
-320 VTDYGAIAEIIKHGL
+320 VTDYGAIGEITQHGL
-335 GDLSQASVLALKA
+335 GDLSRASVLALKA

-359 INTLEQSLKEG
+359 INTLEASLKEG
-370 KVTMAEIDQA
+370 QVTMAEIDQA

-396 PYRFLDKKRR
+396 PYRFLDVKRR
-406 AKDIYTPEHRK
+406 DKDIYTPEHRK
-417 AAREL
+417 AARDL
-422 AAESFVLLKN
+422 AAETFVLLKN
-432 ENNLLPLKK
+432 EGGLLPLKK

-448 GPMADNRINMVGTW
+448 GPMGDNRANMTGTW
-462 APTAAN
+462 APTAVN
-468 QKYATLKEAMEKAL
+468 EKYATLKEAMEKAL
-482 AGRATLSC
+482 AGRATLSY

-495 FTSDSTLQKDAG
+495 FTSDSTLQKDGG

-516 SEKLKREAI
+516 NEQLKREAI
-525 ETAKDAD
+525 EKAKEAD

-543 MSGESS
+543 MSGECS

-555 IFDVQK
+555 MFDVQR
-561 ELLESLLKLG
+561 ELLEELLELG
-571 KPIVLLNF
+571 KPLVVLNF

-587 WEQNHLPA
+587 WEQAHVPA

-611 DVIFGD
+611 DVVFGD

-629 QTTGQ
+629 QATGQ

-644 GRPVGEDRKD
+644 GRPVGEDRQS
-654 FAKFGSNY
+654 FSKFGSNY

-667 DPLYPFGFGLSYTT
+667 DPLYPFGYGMSYTT
-681 FEYSDV
+681 FDYSDV
-687 KLDGRTASVTVKNTG
+687 SLNGRTASVVVTNTG
-702 YYDADEIV
+702 NYDADEV
-710 QLYIHDVVASITRP
+710 VELYIHDVVASITRP

-738 GESRVVR
+738 GESKVVK

-750 DMLKFYDHDLN
+750 DLLKFYDRDLN
-761 YVLEPGEF
+761 YVLEPGDF
-769 EVMIG
+769 EIMIG

-787 RHN
+787 SVP